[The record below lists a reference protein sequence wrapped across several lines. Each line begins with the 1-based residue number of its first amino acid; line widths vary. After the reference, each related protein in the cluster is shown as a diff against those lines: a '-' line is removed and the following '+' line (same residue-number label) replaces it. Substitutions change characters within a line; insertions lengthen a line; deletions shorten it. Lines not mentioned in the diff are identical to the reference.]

1 MVSYTTYEKRNA
13 FVPSLLLLFSRK
25 RMCLKSGRTFK
36 RPFVSFA
43 PLYLALFAD
52 TLSDV
57 IFYIF
62 QSDGAM
68 NTLTQEEKESIW
80 YG

>member
-1 MVSYTTYEKRNA
+1 MSEERA
-13 FVPSLLLLFSRK
+13 
-25 RMCLKSGRTFK
+25 
-36 RPFVSFA
+36 
-43 PLYLALFAD
+43 YLQKAIRVFCTLVLSSLFAD